1 MTDTEAE
8 MASARTRRR
17 EFTKLKGQANE
28 LLAEQIEVATHATKV
43 LKEAS
48 RQAERYAREDVVPR
62 VRKGYDERV
71 RPSVAAGRA
80 AASEALTRGRAR
92 LADDVIPAVGASVGS
107 GLARLATVDDPRVQR
122 FVKDAGNA
130 SKKWSAE
137 AAKRVA
143 PPKQRGGIGR
153 WILLGFGLV
162 TVLAVGYAAWQTLRA
177 DDELWIEDV
186 ADLEG

>member
-1 MTDTEAE
+1 

-17 EFTKLKGQANE
+17 EFAKLKGQAND
-28 LLAEQIEVATHATKV
+28 LLAEQLEVAGHATKV

-48 RQAERYAREDVVPR
+48 RQAERYAREDVAPR
-62 VRKGYDERV
+62 VRKGYEERV
-71 RPSVAAGRA
+71 RPSVTAGRA
-80 AASEALTRGRAR
+80 AAADAVQRGRVR
-92 LADDVIPAVGASVGS
+92 LSEDVIPALGAGVGS

-122 FVKDAGNA
+122 FVKDAGAA
-130 SKKWSAE
+130 SKRWSAE

-143 PPKQRGGIGR
+143 PPKPSHGGVGR

-162 TVLAVGYAAWQTLRA
+162 SVVAIGYAAWQTLRA